1 MEKLLGFRNMQEKLE
16 KICTTHFRF
25 EETAKEI
32 GIFLQILRYFAI
44 IRKRLLI
51 LQSFF
56 FLFPGKNETFL
67 L

>member
-1 MEKLLGFRNMQEKLE
+1 MQEKLE

-25 EETAKEI
+25 EETVKEI

-56 FLFPGKNETFL
+56 FSLP
-67 L
+67 